1 MSRINLQTDEREVI
15 DQFALVSSVYIIK
28 DGVPLFS
35 RCYTSFH
42 ESQDPML
49 ICGFVSAV
57 LAFAETTMEQEI
69 QDIGLSNERLYFLK
83 SDGITYVASRSNFL
97 YKDLN
102 LAITHSTRLLE
113 NIRDS
118 FQLLHQFFS
127 SRPGAID
134 TSDFESFRVTL
145 DNLVLEQTMELEI
158 SLEGERDVGGLVS
171 EDASYLPEGYG
182 RDVTETV
189 ERQKTEVVQTD
200 EDAETLPEAE
210 IEMEEQL
217 SAEPPSDPHSRGKI
231 RGLVRK
237 LLRKSSDQQP
247 KEQAS
252 INEI

>member
-1 MSRINLQTDEREVI
+1 MSRINLLTDEREVM

-35 RCYTSFH
+35 RSYTSFH

-83 SDGITYVASRSNFL
+83 SDGITYVATRSNFL

-102 LAITHSTRLLE
+102 LAITHSSRLLE

-127 SRPGAID
+127 SKPGAID
-134 TSDFESFRVTL
+134 TADFESFRVTL

-158 SLEGERDVGGLVS
+158 SLEGERDVGELVS

-182 RDVTETV
+182 RDVTETA
-189 ERQKTEVVQTD
+189 EQHETEALQTD
-200 EDAETLPEAE
+200 QNTRTLPETDLE
-210 IEMEEQL
+210 IEEQ
-217 SAEPPSDPHSRGKI
+217 SAVESSSGSQSRSKI
-231 RGLVRK
+231 RTLVRK

-247 KEQAS
+247 KEQPS
-252 INEI
+252 NDEI